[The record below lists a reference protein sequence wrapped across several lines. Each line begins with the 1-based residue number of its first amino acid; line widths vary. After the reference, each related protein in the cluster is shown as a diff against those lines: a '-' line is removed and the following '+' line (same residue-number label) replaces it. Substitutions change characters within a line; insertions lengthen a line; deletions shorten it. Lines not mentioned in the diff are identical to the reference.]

1 MSASVVDP
9 RLQNWFINSSYDNND
24 QSTYPTT
31 YTQSSPPNPLC
42 HSLINPTN
50 PDTNT
55 QNQNPNTNS
64 SILPPSNINSI
75 NTTPKP
81 TSQLFGTSIFGDNN
95 YSPLVPPRGPN
106 KYVGTPPLT
115 HNSSTPTPPLP
126 NIHLNNNNNNVIIN
140 DTPDNNYI
148 QIKHL
153 ITTLSYAI
161 QEMNQFIC
169 ITIIICVIINKKT
182 IAKNEPKTICCDTSN
197 PPPITSSNQ
206 MNNNNYDTYNYNDCG
221 LTLPTATCNTYP
233 NNSNPTQENTN
244 NNTSSIPNYYNMNDT
259 TTNQNLH
266 LLNMIQHLIKLMEF
280 YIFMLYN

>member
-126 NIHLNNNNNNVIIN
+126 NIHLNNNNNNNVIIN

-161 QEMNQFIC
+161 QEMNQFID
-169 ITIIICVIINKKT
+169 TQQNNQLFKALNAKT
-182 IAKNEPKTICCDTSN
+182 N
-197 PPPITSSNQ
+197 
-206 MNNNNYDTYNYNDCG
+206 
-221 LTLPTATCNTYP
+221 
-233 NNSNPTQENTN
+233 
-244 NNTSSIPNYYNMNDT
+244 
-259 TTNQNLH
+259 
-266 LLNMIQHLIKLMEF
+266 
-280 YIFMLYN
+280 